1 MLELSDMSKIK
12 NRIIID
18 TNLWISFLLSKDY
31 TKLDKLF
38 NSDSLVLLFSSELL
52 DEFVEVARRPKF
64 KKYFSIADLNELLTE
79 IHSRAEF
86 IDVTSEVNICRDEK
100 DDFLLSLAKDGN
112 ADYLITGD
120 HDLLEMKKFENTK
133 ILTMINYLENK

>member
-1 MLELSDMSKIK
+1 MLDLRDMSKIK

-38 NSDSLVLLFSSELL
+38 NSKSLILLFSRELL
-52 DEFVEVARRPKF
+52 EEFVEVARRPKF

-86 IDVTSEVNICRDEK
+86 IEVTSEVNLCRDEK
-100 DDFLLSLAKDGN
+100 DDFLLALAKDGN
-112 ADYLITGD
+112 ADFLITGD
-120 HDLLEMKKFENTK
+120 NDLLEIEKFENTK
-133 ILTMINYLENK
+133 ILTMTNYLEKK

>member
-52 DEFVEVARRPKF
+52 DEFVEVARRP
-64 KKYFSIADLNELLTE
+64 
-79 IHSRAEF
+79 
-86 IDVTSEVNICRDEK
+86 
-100 DDFLLSLAKDGN
+100 
-112 ADYLITGD
+112 
-120 HDLLEMKKFENTK
+120 
-133 ILTMINYLENK
+133 

>member
-18 TNLWISFLLSKDY
+18 TNLQISFLLSKDY